1 MRLAIYTD
9 LLTSSS
15 PKNYSGT
22 FQDFSGPGWKRYFF
36 YYFPDC
42 MKPVNILTRITYWGI
57 SCVYIHIYQTI
68 KNWGSGPYNSLRH
81 ADDRKYISGL
91 SLTQKWREAHMIYLL
106 RDVGKIW
113 RCSFWD
119 KGSFIMIN
127 KFKMVKAEKF
137 EHLHLVY
144 YLTVSFSIFKK
155 DSPTDVSL
163 VSFVEI
169 G

>member
-1 MRLAIYTD
+1 
-9 LLTSSS
+9 
-15 PKNYSGT
+15 
-22 FQDFSGPGWKRYFF
+22 
-36 YYFPDC
+36 
-42 MKPVNILTRITYWGI
+42 
-57 SCVYIHIYQTI
+57 
-68 KNWGSGPYNSLRH
+68 
-81 ADDRKYISGL
+81 
-91 SLTQKWREAHMIYLL
+91 MIYLL
-106 RDVGKIW
+106 REVGKIW

-144 YLTVSFSIFKK
+144 YLTVPFSVFKK